1 MKEIKNIYEMCMF
14 NWINCKVLTL
24 NLEPLESCLR
34 SNERINLA
42 RKENRTNIKE
52 LPLLGR
58 FKENT
63 NFKVKETKN
72 KV

>member
-1 MKEIKNIYEMCMF
+1 MCMF